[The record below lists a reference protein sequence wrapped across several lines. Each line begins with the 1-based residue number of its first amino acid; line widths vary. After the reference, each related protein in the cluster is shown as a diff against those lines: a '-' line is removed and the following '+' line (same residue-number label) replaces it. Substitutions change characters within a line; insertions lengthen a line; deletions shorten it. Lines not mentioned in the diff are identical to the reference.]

1 MEIMKTLTIGG
12 NTYEIADEKMRK
24 ALEDGGVITKVETT
38 VDSLTGKVSN
48 KFTLSN
54 GDTFTVA
61 DGASGVYVGSGTPP
75 ANATV
80 WINPE
85 GEPTSTEDW
94 EFDLDDGSTEEK
106 TVVVVGSD
114 DATANGKLAILRM
127 KDVNG
132 NWVEIPAIVG
142 TPGKDGEDG
151 YTPQKGVDYFDG
163 TNGKSAYQYAKDG
176 GFTGTEAEFM
186 ALLNSI
192 DDKANKADIATTVS
206 KAMSNSALA
215 YTKISGFGAWGNGA
229 WYEKGFS
236 MLITSR
242 AGELVWVA
250 VSSDDSNTNAK
261 AIRLL
266 NTYSKINAIYYSASE
281 SAIYVA
287 TNAWCN
293 NVNAHILS
301 NVNGDY
307 VPTIATA
314 SALASDAVKITITEF
329 GASSGATNIGDST
342 RTVAITGSGDRP
354 TYNSNDMA
362 LFADIAAALAPY
374 LPLAGGAITGVI
386 DASGTSNVLDFG
398 VTGWIRGQTSS
409 GGKFDIFGYST
420 PTELQIGG
428 SYPALAF
435 KGKNARPTYN
445 GANMA
450 LQSEVPTTKETWTFT
465 LEDGSTV
472 TKAVY
477 VG

>member
-1 MEIMKTLTIGG
+1 MEIMKTLTIGS

-114 DATANGKLAILRM
+114 DASASGKLAILRM
-127 KDVNG
+127 KDANG

-142 TPGKDGEDG
+142 TPGKDG
-151 YTPQKGVDYFDG
+151 YTPKKGVDYFDG

-176 GFTGTEAEFM
+176 GYTGTEAEFM
-186 ALLNSI
+186 ALLNAI
-192 DDKANKADIATTVS
+192 DDKANKADIATTATVGL
-206 KAMSNSALA
+206 SNSAVSYA
-215 YTKISGFGAWGNGA
+215 KISDFGDWGTGD
-229 WYEKGFS
+229 WYAKGFS
-236 MLITSR
+236 MLVTSR
-242 AGELVWVA
+242 GGETIWVS

-261 AIRLL
+261 AIRLM
-266 NTYSKINAIYYSASE
+266 NCYSKINALFYSASE
-281 SAIYVA
+281 SAVYARVA
-287 TNAWCN
+287 AWCN
-293 NVNAHILS
+293 NVNAHIIS

-307 VPTIATA
+307 VPKVVQA
-314 SALASDAVKITITEF
+314 SGLPADAVEIKITEF
-329 GASSGATNIGDST
+329 GPSYSEVNIGNST
-342 RTVAITGSGDRP
+342 VPVKLVGSTD
-354 TYNSNDMA
+354 
-362 LFADIAAALAPY
+362 
-374 LPLAGGAITGVI
+374 
-386 DASGTSNVLDFG
+386 
-398 VTGWIRGQTSS
+398 
-409 GGKFDIFGYST
+409 
-420 PTELQIGG
+420 
-428 SYPALAF
+428 
-435 KGKNARPTYN
+435 RPTYN

-450 LQSEVPTTKETWTFT
+450 LQSDLNRSTAVNAADTNYSTLMARGTSLNSAETTPAVNGAIAWTY
-465 LEDGSTV
+465 E
-472 TKAVY
+472 
-477 VG
+477 